1 MLLFNQPI
9 FLDRGRYVQEI
20 ATLEDALD
28 FLEEWPENKR
38 DLAYETVA
46 SACLKAYAGVFPQNA
61 AEAAFRKFARRN
73 GILTSGDLLPL
84 LSRRSHGHNVGGR

>member
-38 DLAYETVA
+38 DLAY
-46 SACLKAYAGVFPQNA
+46 
-61 AEAAFRKFARRN
+61 
-73 GILTSGDLLPL
+73 
-84 LSRRSHGHNVGGR
+84 